1 MQTIGIRKYQKI
13 LIGSQEDRN
22 FLRSIID
29 KIGPIDILIDDGGH
43 TQDQEILSFKNC
55 ISILK
60 LGVYTYVKMYT
71 HHT

>member
-22 FLRSIID
+22 FLRSFID

-43 TQDQEILSFKNC
+43 TQD
-55 ISILK
+55 
-60 LGVYTYVKMYT
+60 
-71 HHT
+71 